1 MPSRICFPT
10 LRFPHPDRMAHSG
23 MTRPTRSAL
32 LASLTRPRLLEI
44 AQSWELEGVSRGS
57 KKPELVARLAR
68 KRAIPVTDLLEEF
81 NRDELK
87 KACRDLGL
95 DEDGH
100 SLRDIRT
107 RLLEAMGGDTTAAE
121 STDTANTGQAYTH
134 TDRAKQ
140 RPDVGVQSEFQTG
153 RKSRTWRYDSSLAPQ
168 LAWDENPGRDQAEW
182 LLNLIERAAREGEAA
197 VFATEQVRQ
206 GARESF
212 RSLGDCVA
220 ALKRLSRP
228 FLDWAGKAERRQL
241 DVPTIPL
248 FRHERHS
255 TAAIIE
261 ALRNHHGRHA
271 TGDLFGGDAL
281 DPAQQLEAYEHDGPW
296 ENRMILGDSL
306 QVMNSLLEYEGLG
319 GQVQMIYM
327 DPPYGVK
334 FGSNF
339 QPFVRRRDV
348 VHGKDEHLSREP
360 EMIKAYRDTWEL
372 GLHSYL
378 GYLRDRLM
386 LAKELLT
393 ESGSVFVQIS
403 DENLHHVTELLDEV
417 FGETNRTAVLL
428 FKKTGFASGDHLST
442 THDFILWYSKSR
454 EHQKINPIY
463 GARSL
468 TERELV
474 YHDHVELSDGTRRQL
489 TKQERESGSAV
500 LAIGRPYA
508 RNPMISPGWQD
519 SLGFPIEFEGRS
531 YVPPANGHW
540 KTHEKGIERLRQAKR
555 LARKGNTLRFVRF
568 FDDFPL
574 QPLGTVWNDTG
585 VGGFVGE
592 DRLYVVQTDIRV
604 IQRCL
609 LMTTDP
615 GDLVLDP
622 TCGSGTT
629 AYVAE
634 QWGRRWITMDTSR
647 VPLALARQRLLTA
660 TFPWYE
666 LKDPRLGPKGG
677 FVYRRKRNRKGE
689 EVGGLV
695 PRITLK
701 SIAND
706 EEPETVT
713 LVDRPERNR
722 SVTRV
727 TGPFAVEATIAAA
740 RSPEERPAAD
750 GVREARGRY
759 DAARTWIDR
768 MIEVLRR
775 AERLRL
781 PGNRTVKLGRVRAV
795 ADGGQIHAEGEIE
808 NGKPNRAAICFGP
821 RDGAVSSP
829 LITEAHRDAYTTGY
843 DQLLIFGLA
852 FDPTAREL
860 AGKLKLPVSVVEVT
874 PDVVMSDLLKTN
886 KASEIFSVTGLPDI
900 LIESVDR
907 DAGGKPRYRAT
918 LRGLD
923 VFFPDRLQDEEENAL
938 ESTPGEAVPCWML
951 DTNYDASCF
960 RATQVFFPKTAAWDH
975 LKRALEAD
983 FDPAVWD
990 HLAGTV
996 SEPFTA
1002 GDHKRI
1008 AVKVIDDRGNELMA
1022 VRALGG

>member
-1 MPSRICFPT
+1 
-10 LRFPHPDRMAHSG
+10 
-23 MTRPTRSAL
+23 MTRPTRSTL
-32 LASLTRPRLLEI
+32 LKSLTRPRLLEI
-44 AQSWELEGVSRGS
+44 AQSWELEGVSHSS
-57 KKPELVARLAR
+57 KKPELVTRLAR
-68 KRAIPVTDLLEEF
+68 KRSIPVAELLEEF
-81 NRDELK
+81 SRDELK

-95 DEDGH
+95 DDGGYA
-100 SLRDIRT
+100 LGDIRA
-107 RLLEAMGGDTTAAE
+107 RLLEAMGGAAE
-121 STDTANTGQAYTH
+121 DASETDAANTGQAYVH

-140 RPDVGVQSEFQTG
+140 RPDVGVQSEFQVG
-153 RKSRTWRYDSSLAPQ
+153 RKAPRTWRYDSSLAPQ

-182 LLNLIERAAREGEAA
+182 LLNLIERAGREGEAD
-197 VFATEQVRQ
+197 VFATEQIWRDTQ
-206 GARESF
+206 ESF
-212 RSLGDCVA
+212 RSIGDCVA

-228 FLDWAGKAERRQL
+228 FLDWAGKAERRRL
-241 DVPTIPL
+241 DVPTMPL

-261 ALRNHHGRHA
+261 ALRSRHGRHT
-271 TGDLFGGDAL
+271 TGNLFGGTEL
-281 DPAQQLEAYEHDGPW
+281 DSARQLEAYEHDGPW

-348 VHGKDEHLSREP
+348 AHGKDEHLTREP
-360 EMIKAYRDTWEL
+360 ETIKAYRDTWEL

-393 ESGSVFVQIS
+393 ESGSMFVQIS
-403 DENLHHVTELLDEV
+403 DENLHHVREVMDEV
-417 FGETNRTAVLL
+417 FGAENFVSQISFQTTSG
-428 FKKTGFASGDHLST
+428 FESKTLPTVGDFL
-442 THDFILWYSKSR
+442 LWYAKSKEKLKYNRLYQPQATILGEGNARWLLLPDKTYRGVTASEKRGDQEIPDGSR
-454 EHQKINPIY
+454 LYSSDYIQAQGSSGPQPFLFEDKMYNP
-463 GARSL
+463 SL
-468 TERELV
+468 NNHWKANYPKGMQRLA
-474 YHDHVELSDGTRRQL
+474 DAGRLHV
-489 TKQERESGSAV
+489 
-500 LAIGRPYA
+500 A
-508 RNPMISPGWQD
+508 RN
-519 SLGFPIEFEGRS
+519 SLR
-531 YVPPANGHW
+531 Y
-540 KTHEKGIERLRQAKR
+540 R
-555 LARKGNTLRFVRF
+555 RFV
-568 FDDFPL
+568 DDFPY
-574 QPLGTVWNDTG
+574 QQLGNLWTDTLTG
-585 VGGFVGE
+585 SFTNE
-592 DRLYVVQTDIRV
+592 KLYVVQTNVKISE
-604 IQRCL
+604 RCL

-677 FVYRRKRNRKGE
+677 FLYRRKQNRKGE

-713 LVDRPERNR
+713 LVDRPEQNR
-722 SVTRV
+722 TVTRV
-727 TGPFAVEATIAAA
+727 TGLFVVEATIAAA
-740 RSPEERPAAD
+740 RSPEELPTADD
-750 GVREARGRY
+750 GVREMRGSYDTAR
-759 DAARTWIDR
+759 AWIDR

-775 AERLRL
+775 AEHLRL

-795 ADGGQIHAEGEIE
+795 ADGGQVHAEGEIE
-808 NGKPNRAAICFGP
+808 NGKSNRAAICFGP
-821 RDGAVSSP
+821 RDGAVSP
-829 LITEAHRDAYTTGY
+829 DLVTDAHRAAYTTGY
-843 DQLLIFGLA
+843 DQLLIFGFA
-852 FDPTAREL
+852 FDPAARDL

-900 LIESVDR
+900 LVESVDVN
-907 DAGGKPRYRAT
+907 AGDEPRYRVT

-923 VFFPDRLQDEEENAL
+923 VFFPDRLRDEEENAL

-951 DTNYDASCF
+951 DTDYDASCF
-960 RATQVFFPKTAAWDH
+960 RAVQVFFPKTAAWDH
-975 LKRALEAD
+975 LKRALKAD

-1002 GDHKRI
+1002 GDHGRI
-1008 AVKVIDDRGNELMA
+1008 AVKVIDDRGNELMT
-1022 VRALGG
+1022 VRALGE